1 MAVVKMFGAW
11 LKRLIDYASQKS
23 YSRWIVFGIDLVVVC
38 FSVLLIFLLNEEW
51 NEDTIW
57 KFSVLFSSFLFSF
70 LIIKPYCSIVIR
82 TGIDDV
88 VQILQ
93 ANFIAFLIYVSV
105 FCIAHFYTTIQLSF
119 RWVELLLL
127 FLLVTIL
134 MITIRIGAK
143 YYYNLYKVWERI
155 GMNNVVIFGA
165 DDAGVAIF
173 KSMKNLAGYSMNVL
187 AFMDDDNSKVGKTID
202 RVPILAP
209 SSVLDKDYIKR
220 NKVDSVVLSVQGI
233 SLSRKQ
239 ELVETITTLGL
250 KLKILSP
257 ENIFSFSEVSLSDLR
272 EAEIDDLLFRD
283 PIKTDSQNA
292 RKEIEGKVVL
302 VTGAAGS
309 IGCEI
314 VRQLLSLAP
323 SKLVVL
329 DQSECSIFDLRYEL
343 ENSPHYSFHRTK
355 VFYEIADVR
364 DSICMENLISKY
376 CPNVIFH
383 AAAYK
388 HVPLMEANPYEA
400 VYTNV
405 FGTKVVADLAI
416 KYGVEKFVMISTDK
430 AVRPTSVM
438 GATKRMAE
446 IYVQSRRSK
455 TSFVTT
461 RFGNV
466 LGSSGSV
473 IPIFRKQIKEGGPVT
488 ITHKEVVRYF
498 MTIPE
503 ACRLVLEACSL
514 GNGNDILVFDMGEP
528 VKIYDLAKNMVQ
540 ISGAKDVDIVEVGL
554 RPGEKLYEE
563 LLWKEEET
571 LPTSHEKIKHAMVV
585 KYKTEEVDKYISE
598 LGEVLR
604 TCDACSIVSKMKEM
618 IPEYKSQNSVFEK
631 LDRCPDLVV
640 VENEVCV

>member
-88 VQILQ
+88 AQILQ

-143 YYYNLYKVWERI
+143 YYYNLYKVWEKI
-155 GMNNVVIFGA
+155 GMNNVVIFGT

-202 RVPILAP
+202 RVPILDP

-257 ENIFSFSEVSLSDLR
+257 ENIFSFSEVSFSDLR

-364 DSICMENLISKY
+364 DSVYMENLISKY

-528 VKIYDLAKNMVQ
+528 VKIYDLAKNMIQ
-540 ISGAKDVDIVEVGL
+540 ITGAKVDIVEIGL

-563 LLWKEEET
+563 LLWAEEET
-571 LPTSHEKIKHAMVV
+571 LPTSHEKIKHAKVIELP
-585 KYKTEEVDKYISE
+585 TESVDKYMGE
-598 LGEVLR
+598 LYQVLQR
-604 TCDACSIVSKMKEM
+604 CDAWEIVSKIKEM
-618 IPEYKSQNSVFEK
+618 IPEYKSQNSDFQR
-631 LDRCPDLVV
+631 LDKKIKEEEQ
-640 VENEVCV
+640 VEVGV

>member
-1 MAVVKMFGAW
+1 
-11 LKRLIDYASQKS
+11 
-23 YSRWIVFGIDLVVVC
+23 
-38 FSVLLIFLLNEEW
+38 
-51 NEDTIW
+51 
-57 KFSVLFSSFLFSF
+57 
-70 LIIKPYCSIVIR
+70 
-82 TGIDDV
+82 
-88 VQILQ
+88 
-93 ANFIAFLIYVSV
+93 
-105 FCIAHFYTTIQLSF
+105 
-119 RWVELLLL
+119 
-127 FLLVTIL
+127 
-134 MITIRIGAK
+134 
-143 YYYNLYKVWERI
+143 
-155 GMNNVVIFGA
+155 MNNVVIFGA

-202 RVPILAP
+202 RVPILDP

-239 ELVETITTLGL
+239 ELVETITSLGL

-257 ENIFSFSEVSLSDLR
+257 ENIFSFSDVSLSDLR

-292 RKEIEGKVVL
+292 QKEIGGKVVL

-364 DSICMENLISKY
+364 DSVYMESLISKY

-528 VKIYDLAKNMVQ
+528 VKIYDLAKNMIQ
-540 ISGAKDVDIVEVGL
+540 ITGAKVDIVEIGL

-563 LLWKEEET
+563 LLWAEEET
-571 LPTSHEKIKHAMVV
+571 LPTSHEKIKHAKVIELP
-585 KYKTEEVDKYISE
+585 TESVDKYMGE
-598 LGEVLR
+598 LYQVLQR
-604 TCDACSIVSKMKEM
+604 CDAWEIVSKIKEM
-618 IPEYKSQNSVFEK
+618 IPEYKSQNSDFQR
-631 LDRCPDLVV
+631 LDKKIKEEEQ
-640 VENEVCV
+640 VEVGV

>member
-88 VQILQ
+88 AQILQ

-105 FCIAHFYTTIQLSF
+105 FCIAYFYTTIQLSF

-143 YYYNLYKVWERI
+143 YYYNLYKVWEKI

-202 RVPILAP
+202 RVPILDP

-239 ELVETITTLGL
+239 ELVETITSLGL

-257 ENIFSFSEVSLSDLR
+257 ENIFSFSDVSLSDLR

-292 RKEIEGKVVL
+292 QKEIGGKVVL

-343 ENSPHYSFHRTK
+343 EKSPHYSFHRTK
-355 VFYEIADVR
+355 LFYEIADVR
-364 DSICMENLISKY
+364 DSVYMENLISKY

-528 VKIYDLAKNMVQ
+528 VKIYDLAKNMIQ
-540 ISGAKDVDIVEVGL
+540 ITGAKVDIVEIGL

-563 LLWKEEET
+563 LLWAEEET
-571 LPTSHEKIKHAMVV
+571 LPTSHEKIKHAKVIELP
-585 KYKTEEVDKYISE
+585 TESVDKYMGE
-598 LGEVLR
+598 LYQVLQR
-604 TCDACSIVSKMKEM
+604 CDAWEIVSKIKEM
-618 IPEYKSQNSVFEK
+618 IPEYKSQNSDFQR
-631 LDRCPDLVV
+631 LDKKIKEEEQVV
-640 VENEVCV
+640 VGV

>member
-51 NEDTIW
+51 NENTIW

-88 VQILQ
+88 AQILQ

-105 FCIAHFYTTIQLSF
+105 FCIAYFYTTIQLSF

-143 YYYNLYKVWERI
+143 YYYNLYKVWEKI

-202 RVPILAP
+202 RVPILDP

-239 ELVETITTLGL
+239 ELVETITSLGL

-257 ENIFSFSEVSLSDLR
+257 ENIFSFSDVSLSDLR

-292 RKEIEGKVVL
+292 QKEIGGKVVL

-329 DQSECSIFDLRYEL
+329 DQSECSMFDLRYEL
-343 ENSPHYSFHRTK
+343 EKSPHYSFHRTK
-355 VFYEIADVR
+355 LFYEIADVR
-364 DSICMENLISKY
+364 DSVYMESLISKY

-528 VKIYDLAKNMVQ
+528 VKIYDLAKNMIQ
-540 ISGAKDVDIVEVGL
+540 ITGAKVDIVEIGL

-563 LLWKEEET
+563 LLWAEEET
-571 LPTSHEKIKHAMVV
+571 LPTSHEKIKHAKVIELP
-585 KYKTEEVDKYISE
+585 TESVDKYMGE
-598 LGEVLR
+598 LYQVLQR
-604 TCDACSIVSKMKEM
+604 CDAWEIVSKIKEM
-618 IPEYKSQNSVFEK
+618 IPEYKSQNSDFQR
-631 LDRCPDLVV
+631 LDKKIKEEEQ
-640 VENEVCV
+640 VEVGV

>member
-1 MAVVKMFGAW
+1 
-11 LKRLIDYASQKS
+11 
-23 YSRWIVFGIDLVVVC
+23 
-38 FSVLLIFLLNEEW
+38 
-51 NEDTIW
+51 
-57 KFSVLFSSFLFSF
+57 
-70 LIIKPYCSIVIR
+70 
-82 TGIDDV
+82 
-88 VQILQ
+88 
-93 ANFIAFLIYVSV
+93 
-105 FCIAHFYTTIQLSF
+105 
-119 RWVELLLL
+119 
-127 FLLVTIL
+127 
-134 MITIRIGAK
+134 
-143 YYYNLYKVWERI
+143 
-155 GMNNVVIFGA
+155 
-165 DDAGVAIF
+165 
-173 KSMKNLAGYSMNVL
+173 
-187 AFMDDDNSKVGKTID
+187 
-202 RVPILAP
+202 
-209 SSVLDKDYIKR
+209 LDKDYIKR

-239 ELVETITTLGL
+239 ELVETITSLGL

-257 ENIFSFSEVSLSDLR
+257 ENIFSFSDVSLSDLR

-292 RKEIEGKVVL
+292 QKEIGGKVVL

-329 DQSECSIFDLRYEL
+329 DQSECSMFDLRYEL
-343 ENSPHYSFHRTK
+343 EKSPHYSFHRTK
-355 VFYEIADVR
+355 LFYEIADVR
-364 DSICMENLISKY
+364 DSVYMESLISKY

-528 VKIYDLAKNMVQ
+528 VKIYDLAKNMIQ
-540 ISGAKDVDIVEVGL
+540 ITGAKVDIVEIGL

-563 LLWKEEET
+563 LLWAEEET
-571 LPTSHEKIKHAMVV
+571 LPTSHEKIKHAKVIELP
-585 KYKTEEVDKYISE
+585 TESVDKYMGE
-598 LGEVLR
+598 LYQVLQR
-604 TCDACSIVSKMKEM
+604 CDAWEIVSKIKEM
-618 IPEYKSQNSVFEK
+618 IPEYKSQNSDFQR
-631 LDRCPDLVV
+631 LDKKIKEEEQ
-640 VENEVCV
+640 VEVGV

>member
-51 NEDTIW
+51 NEDTVW
-57 KFSVLFSSFLFSF
+57 KFSVLFSSFIFSF

-82 TGIDDV
+82 TGINDV
-88 VQILQ
+88 ARILQ
-93 ANFIAFLIYVSV
+93 ANFIAFLMYVSV
-105 FCIAHFYTTIQLSF
+105 FCVAHFYTTVQLSF

-143 YYYNLYKVWERI
+143 YYYNLYKVWEKI

-173 KSMKNLAGYSMNVL
+173 KSMKNLTGYSMTVL
-187 AFMDDDNSKVGKTID
+187 AFMDDDNSKVGKAID
-202 RVPILAP
+202 CVPILNP
-209 SSVLDKDYIKR
+209 SSVLNKDYIKR
-220 NKVDSVVLSVQGI
+220 HKVDSVVLSVQGI

-257 ENIFSFSEVSLSDLR
+257 ENIFSFSEVSLNDLR

-292 RKEIEGKVVL
+292 RKEIEGKVVM

-314 VRQLLSLAP
+314 VRQLLSLFP
-323 SKLVVL
+323 SKLIVL
-329 DQSECSIFDLRYEL
+329 DQSECSMFELRSEL
-343 ENSPHYSFHRTK
+343 EKSPHYSFHRTK

-364 DSICMENLISKY
+364 DAVYLESLMSKY
-376 CPNVIFH
+376 VPNLIFH

-388 HVPLMEANPYEA
+388 HVPLMESNPYEA
-400 VYTNV
+400 VFTNV

-416 KYGVEKFVMISTDK
+416 KYGAEKFVMISTDK

-488 ITHKEVVRYF
+488 ITHKDVVRYF

-503 ACRLVLEACSL
+503 ACRLVLEACSI
-514 GNGNDILVFDMGEP
+514 GVGNDIFVFDMGEP
-528 VKIYDLAKNMVQ
+528 VKIYDLAKNMIQ
-540 ISGAKDVDIVEVGL
+540 ISGAKVDILEIGL

-563 LLWKEEET
+563 LLWAEEET
-571 LPTSHEKIKHAMVV
+571 LPTPHEKIKHAKVI
-585 KYKTEEVDKYISE
+585 KLPSEQVDKYMEE
-598 LGEVLR
+598 LYQVLQS
-604 TCDACSIVSKMKEM
+604 CDAWAIVSKIKEM
-618 IPEYKSQNSVFEK
+618 IPEYKSQNSDFQR
-631 LDRCPDLVV
+631 LDERKDA
-640 VENEVCV
+640 E

>member
-51 NEDTIW
+51 NEDTVW
-57 KFSVLFSSFLFSF
+57 KFSVLFSSFIFSF

-82 TGIDDV
+82 TGINDV
-88 VQILQ
+88 ARILQ
-93 ANFIAFLIYVSV
+93 ANFIAFLMYVSV
-105 FCIAHFYTTIQLSF
+105 FCVAHFYTTVQLSF

-143 YYYNLYKVWERI
+143 YYYNLYKVWEKI

-173 KSMKNLAGYSMNVL
+173 KSMKNLTGYSMTVL
-187 AFMDDDNSKVGKTID
+187 AFMDDDNSKVGKAID
-202 RVPILAP
+202 CVPILNP
-209 SSVLDKDYIKR
+209 SSVLNKDYINKH
-220 NKVDSVVLSVQGI
+220 KVDSVVLSVQGI

-257 ENIFSFSEVSLSDLR
+257 ENIFSFSEVSLNDLR

-292 RKEIEGKVVL
+292 RKEIEGKVVM

-314 VRQLLSLAP
+314 VRQLLSLSP
-323 SKLVVL
+323 SKLIVL
-329 DQSECSIFDLRYEL
+329 DQSECSMFELRSEL
-343 ENSPHYSFHRTK
+343 EKSPHYSFHRTT

-364 DSICMENLISKY
+364 DAVYLESLMSKY
-376 CPNVIFH
+376 VPNLIFH

-388 HVPLMEANPYEA
+388 HVPLMESNPYEA
-400 VYTNV
+400 VFTNV

-416 KYGVEKFVMISTDK
+416 KYGAEKFVMISTDK

-488 ITHKEVVRYF
+488 ITHKDVVRYF

-503 ACRLVLEACSL
+503 ACRLVLEACSI
-514 GNGNDILVFDMGEP
+514 GVGNDIFVFDMGEP
-528 VKIYDLAKNMVQ
+528 VKIYDLAKNMIQ
-540 ISGAKDVDIVEVGL
+540 ISGAKVDILEIGL

-563 LLWKEEET
+563 LLWAEEET
-571 LPTSHEKIKHAMVV
+571 LPTPHEKIKHAKVI
-585 KYKTEEVDKYISE
+585 KLPSEQVDKYMEE
-598 LGEVLR
+598 LYQVLQS
-604 TCDACSIVSKMKEM
+604 CDAWAIVSKIKEM
-618 IPEYKSQNSVFEK
+618 IPEYKSQNSDFQRLDEK
-631 LDRCPDLVV
+631 KDA
-640 VENEVCV
+640 E